1 MPTIGKRIFPK
12 KTMKGNRNVSHDQ
25 TDEARV
31 GVLHPP
37 KRQKKI
43 QSSLPSLHSPL
54 QAELSSHNHE
64 VSPILFQ
71 EIEAEAF
78 SQTHI
83 TIPVLMD
90 SVMKLEQLSLVT

>member
-1 MPTIGKRIFPK
+1 
-12 KTMKGNRNVSHDQ
+12 MKGNRNVSHDQ

-43 QSSLPSLHSPL
+43 QSSLPSLHSPM
-54 QAELSSHNHE
+54 QTELPGHNHE

-71 EIEAEAF
+71 EIKAAAF

-90 SVMKLEQLSLVT
+90 SVRKLEQLSMVT

>member
-1 MPTIGKRIFPK
+1 
-12 KTMKGNRNVSHDQ
+12 MKGKRNVSHDQ

-31 GVLHPP
+31 VVLHLP
-37 KRQKKI
+37 KQQKKI
-43 QSSLPSLHSPL
+43 QSSLPSLHSPM
-54 QAELSSHNHE
+54 QTELPSHNHE

-83 TIPVLMD
+83 TNPVLMD
-90 SVMKLEQLSLVT
+90 SVMKLEQLSMVT